1 MPESL
6 STTVSGL
13 TGDGHAAAPVDLRQ
27 LTVIVNPTAR
37 RVRGGGFDPALE
49 RLRKIANV
57 TVLETAQRGDAE
69 AMTRAALAMAPDAI
83 VAAGGDGTINEI
95 INGMAASSVP
105 LGILPLGTA
114 NVLAAEIGLPTNP
127 VKAADVILSGKT
139 RPIHLGNCNGRLF
152 AMMAGIGFD
161 ARVVQA
167 VSPSLKRRLGKTAYV
182 IESLAELG
190 RHRPTEYRVSID
202 GGAAQT
208 AGTVIIANGHYYGGR
223 FIVAP
228 SARLDSADLYA
239 CLFEHGSRVDALG
252 YSAAMVLGALRF
264 LSSVSRQPARII
276 RVEGPAGEP
285 VQADGDIIGYLPI
298 EVRVA
303 ASTLTIIAP

>member
-1 MPESL
+1 M
-6 STTVSGL
+6 TASGL
-13 TGDGHAAAPVDLRQ
+13 AAHGPTGIGADLRS

-37 RVRGGGFDPALE
+37 RVRSGGLDGALA
-49 RLRKIANV
+49 RLCVGARV
-57 TVLETAQRGDAE
+57 TMLETAQRGDAE
-69 AMTRAALAMAPDAI
+69 AMTRAALATKPDAI

-95 INGMAASSVP
+95 INGMAGSPVP

-127 VKAADVILSGKT
+127 VKAAEVILDGRT
-139 RPIHLGNCNGRLF
+139 RPIHLGECNGRLF

-167 VSPSLKRRLGKTAYV
+167 VSPALKRRLGKTAYV

-190 RHRPTEYRVSID
+190 RHRPTEYRVSVD
-202 GGAAQT
+202 GGPPQT

-239 CLFEHGSRVDALG
+239 CLFEHGSRIDALG

-264 LSSVSRQPARII
+264 LSSVSRQPARMI
-276 RVEGPAGEP
+276 RVEGPEGEP

-303 ASTLTIIAP
+303 ASTLTIIAPE